1 MSLQVESV
9 CVCVCACVVRNNI
22 RLLLQLDVG
31 FNLRPKVY
39 VRTTARRLYLLLPV
53 ARERASERVAHRLHV
68 SESALFGVSFDKL
81 VAAFVAVVA
90 HPLQI
95 VK

>member
-1 MSLQVESV
+1 M
-9 CVCVCACVVRNNI
+9 CVCVVCNNI

-53 ARERASERVAHRLHV
+53 ARERVAHRLHV